1 MTIPDFNENGT
12 LPSGMFSVSWE
23 EFEARFGINHRRKQ
37 LINGLKRA
45 VSEFRSAGGKTLY
58 LDGSFVTNK
67 KNPDDFDAC
76 YSPNELNPD
85 KLDPTLLDCT
95 KAGRQKQKVKYEG
108 EFFPGTIPADMV
120 GTRYI
125 DFFQKDKRTGL
136 PKGIIILNI
145 EVEP

>member
-12 LPSGMFSVSWE
+12 LPQGLFSVSWE
-23 EFEARFGINHRRKQ
+23 EFEMHFGINHKRKQ
-37 LINGLKRA
+37 LIKGLKRA
-45 VSEFRSAGGKTLY
+45 IQEFRVAGGKTLY
-58 LDGSFVTNK
+58 LDGSFVSDK

-76 YSPNELNPD
+76 YSLNEIDPD
-85 KLDPTLLDCT
+85 ILDPILLDCT
-95 KAGRQKQKVKYEG
+95 RPGRQKQKAKYEG

-120 GTRYI
+120 GTRFI

-136 PKGIIILNI
+136 PKGIIILSI